1 MTRMDTDVLFSPTD
15 VTEDAEVLF
24 EFREDVFRLEHCF
37 QDCCQGMSQV
47 FYGVT
52 HDIDIVVDD
61 EETVVCLMWQLY
73 HLYLGILA
81 IVLCHIFLERL
92 VVAGVYGALYSVGSF
107 GEERQRAFIAIVVY
121 QYDSNLC

>member
-15 VTEDAEVLF
+15 VTEDAEILF

-81 IVLCHIFLERL
+81 IVLCHLREPFI
-92 VVAGVYGALYSVGSF
+92 GALLQCNELAVYAVTIEEIVPEDSCCPDAELCPSF
-107 GEERQRAFIAIVVY
+107 
-121 QYDSNLC
+121 